1 MAKQKNIITEF
12 RNYSL
17 PVEFPVLLLT
27 GNQWWISDIPSENL
41 HFHNCLEIG
50 LCHEGEGTL
59 VIQKSSYHFRAGDIT
74 CIARN
79 IPHTTYSAPGT
90 QSLWT
95 YLFVDLQELLDP
107 LTGGYAN
114 QTATL
119 LKKVNSTFLIPADRY
134 PSISFYFNRICSG
147 ILEKPSNY
155 QLKVRSD
162 FLSMLIDIV
171 NFLPAQTSAPEDS
184 DKAST
189 VSIIPALEY
198 IKQNYMTS
206 FSMDYLAE
214 LCGLSPTHFRRIFNL
229 AMGRSPLEYLNT
241 VRINKACYLLRSTED
256 SILNISED
264 VGFHSISSFNRYFS
278 RMIGMSPREYRC
290 CDSKDERLQK
300 AKIMKCNGWMEAEKL
315 ITHD

>member
-12 RNYSL
+12 RNYPL
-17 PVEFPVLLLT
+17 RVEFPILLLT
-27 GNQWWISDIPSENL
+27 GNQWWISDVPSANL

-59 VIQKSSYHFRAGDIT
+59 IIQKESRHFSAGDIT
-74 CIARN
+74 IIARN

-95 YLFVDLQELLDP
+95 YLFVDPQELLDP
-107 LTGGYAN
+107 LTGGYAK
-114 QTATL
+114 QTSEL
-119 LKKVNSTFLIPADRY
+119 LRKINSAFLIPAGHS
-134 PSISFYFNRICSG
+134 PSVSFYFNQICYS
-147 ILEKPSNY
+147 IQEKPSNHH
-155 QLKVRSD
+155 LKVRSD
-162 FLSMLIDIV
+162 FLSLLIDAV
-171 NFLPAQTSAPEDS
+171 NFLPKQEAAPETLDS
-184 DKAST
+184 AST
-189 VSIIPALEY
+189 LSIVPALEY
-198 IKQNYMTS
+198 IKQNYMTT

-290 CDSKDERLQK
+290 CDSQDERLQK
-300 AKIMKCNGWMEAEKL
+300 SKIMKFNGWMEAER
-315 ITHD
+315 

>member
-12 RNYSL
+12 RNYPL
-17 PVEFPVLLLT
+17 RVEFPVLLLT

-59 VIQKSSYHFRAGDIT
+59 VIQKNTCHFSAGDIT
-74 CIARN
+74 LIARN

-90 QSLWT
+90 QSRWT
-95 YLFVDLQELLDP
+95 YLFVDPQELLDP
-107 LTGGYAN
+107 LMGGYAK
-114 QTATL
+114 QASEL
-119 LKKVNSTFLIPADRY
+119 LKKINTAFLIPAGHCR
-134 PSISFYFNRICSG
+134 SVSFYFNQICYA
-147 ILEKPSNY
+147 IQEKPANHH
-155 QLKVRSD
+155 LKVRSD
-162 FLSMLIDIV
+162 FLSMMIEV
-171 NFLPAQTSAPEDS
+171 AAFLPEKISASETPETTS
-184 DKAST
+184 T
-189 VSIIPALEY
+189 LSIVPALEY
-198 IKQNYMTS
+198 IKKNYMTS

-290 CDSKDERLQK
+290 CDSQDERLQK
-300 AKIMKCNGWMEAEKL
+300 AKIMKCNGWMEAEK
-315 ITHD
+315 

>member
-12 RNYSL
+12 RNYPL
-17 PVEFPVLLLT
+17 RVEFPILLLT

-59 VIQKSSYHFRAGDIT
+59 IIQKKSSHFSAGDLT
-74 CIARN
+74 FIARN

-90 QSLWT
+90 QSRWT
-95 YLFVDLQELLDP
+95 YLFVDAQELLDP
-107 LTGGYAN
+107 LMGSYAKQASELLRKIN
-114 QTATL
+114 TAL
-119 LKKVNSTFLIPADRY
+119 LLPAGHN
-134 PSISFYFNRICSG
+134 PSVSFYFGQICRA
-147 ILEKPSNY
+147 IQEKPTNHH
-155 QLKVRSD
+155 LKVRSD
-162 FLSMLIDIV
+162 FLSMLIDLTDT
-171 NFLPAQTSAPEDS
+171 LPAQVSTPEDPNPWGGTT
-184 DKAST
+184 ST
-189 VSIIPALEY
+189 LSIVPALEY

-264 VGFHSISSFNRYFS
+264 VGFHSISSFNRYFN

-290 CDSKDERLQK
+290 CDSQDERLQK
-300 AKIMKCNGWMEAEKL
+300 AKIMKFNGWMEAEK
-315 ITHD
+315 

>member
-12 RNYSL
+12 RNYPL
-17 PVEFPVLLLT
+17 RVEFPILLLT

-59 VIQKSSYHFRAGDIT
+59 MIQKKCYHFSAGDIT
-74 CIARN
+74 FIARN

-90 QSLWT
+90 QSRWT
-95 YLFVDLQELLDP
+95 YLFVDPQELVDP
-107 LTGGYAN
+107 LTGGYAK
-114 QTATL
+114 QTSEL
-119 LKKVNSTFLIPADRY
+119 LRKLNTALLIPAGHS
-134 PSISFYFNRICSG
+134 PSVSFYFNQICYGLS
-147 ILEKPSNY
+147 EKPANHH
-155 QLKVRSD
+155 LKVRSD
-162 FLSMLIDIV
+162 FLSLMIATV
-171 NFLPAQTSAPEDS
+171 NFLPEQLPAAETPDN
-184 DKAST
+184 AST
-189 VSIIPALEY
+189 LSIVPALEY

-278 RMIGMSPREYRC
+278 RMIGMSPREYRF
-290 CDSKDERLQK
+290 CDSEDERIQK
-300 AKIMKCNGWMEAEKL
+300 SKIMKFNGWMEAEK
-315 ITHD
+315 

>member
-17 PVEFPVLLLT
+17 PVEFPILLLT
-27 GNQWWISDIPSENL
+27 GSQWWISDIPSENL

-59 VIQKSSYHFRAGDIT
+59 VIQKKSCHFSAGDLT
-74 CIARN
+74 FIARN

-90 QSLWT
+90 QSRWT
-95 YLFVDLQELLDP
+95 YLFVDPQELLDP
-107 LTGGYAN
+107 LVGGFAKQASELLRKIN
-114 QTATL
+114 TAL
-119 LKKVNSTFLIPADRY
+119 LLPAGHS
-134 PSISFYFNRICSG
+134 PSVSFYFDQICRA
-147 ILEKPSNY
+147 IQEKPANHH
-155 QLKVRSD
+155 LKVRSD
-162 FLSMLIDIV
+162 FLSMLIDLTSI
-171 NFLPAQTSAPEDS
+171 LPAQ
-184 DKAST
+184 AST
-189 VSIIPALEY
+189 PENPNPWESTTSTLSIVPALEY

-290 CDSKDERLQK
+290 CDSQDERLQK
-300 AKIMKCNGWMEAEKL
+300 AKIMKFNGWMEAEK
-315 ITHD
+315 